1 MKELFLSNR
10 IKKSITKFDGQY
22 LYHFEHFQKKFA
34 IILKE
39 NKSIEEV
46 KVKYLNKL
54 LKVIEYY

>member
-1 MKELFLSNR
+1 MQKGKQNM
-10 IKKSITKFDGQY
+10 DGKYTFKQ
-22 LYHFEHFQKKFA
+22 FEKNIA

-54 LKVIEYY
+54 FKIIEYY